1 MTILDT
7 SVFYLEPPATIGV
20 GFHNIGSGILRAAH
34 STLIRKLE
42 AQYGERCGHLP
53 LNTEKVRIHVT
64 SHKTDLHSHIAYLS
78 ALFGKDI
85 KAVTSAELRQEQQ
98 DLPPEATLVVPYINV
113 PESERA
119 IQTEMGGISW
129 GLPSAMVTLMKNKAN
144 FYRLLDEYELP
155 NFQTPDYRIAHIHTL
170 PHESLRFLTDI
181 EDIYAKAGMTN
192 YPPGIMLRT
201 AESDGNFGSCLL
213 YTYQHSVRLVPN
225 GDGELIQNYSNWPA
239 ALEAAQS
246 ILLGT
251 MDPEKET
258 RVVMSRCIDFSDS
271 PGMSVV
277 IMDGQIETL
286 RWNGQLQQEGSKACV
301 GTGNYQ
307 PKNETIAR
315 MQQSYED
322 QTIAYFEQ
330 LLRQTAR
337 HCGCDFSA
345 LRGVAN
351 IDIMLPSP
359 LEAQL
364 QKNRGQ
370 QSTLYIAESNPRWTN
385 YTDAILN
392 VIGANRQQPTINA
405 MRATIQNRIQ
415 AVDKYYV
422 PEQIDPQQLRAR
434 IADKDEELKVSGTRI
449 ICRMAKHPMG
459 IIFAGDIE
467 RAQHELD
474 AIVQRMLKH

>member
-1 MTILDT
+1 MTTLDT
-7 SVFYLEPPATIGV
+7 SVFCLEPPATIGV

-34 STLIRKLE
+34 SALIRKLE
-42 AQYGERCGHLP
+42 EHYGERCGHIP

-64 SHKTDLHSHIAYLS
+64 NHKTDLHAHIAYLS

-113 PESERA
+113 PESERV

-129 GLPSAMVTLMKNKAN
+129 GLPSAMVTLLKNKAN

-155 NFQTPDYRIAHIHTL
+155 NFQTPDYRIANIHTL
-170 PHESLRFLTDI
+170 QHEAQRFLADI
-181 EDIYAKAGMTN
+181 EDIYAKAGLTN

-213 YTYQHSVRLVPN
+213 YTDKNTVLLVPN
-225 GDGELIQNYSNWPA
+225 GDGELTQIYSNWPA

-246 ILLGT
+246 ILLDT
-251 MDPEKET
+251 MDPEKEI

-277 IMDGQIETL
+277 IMNGQIETL
-286 RWNGQLQQEGSKACV
+286 RWNGQLQQKGSKACI

-315 MQQSYED
+315 MQKSYED

-330 LLRQTAR
+330 LLRQTAQR
-337 HCGCDFSA
+337 CGYDFNA

-364 QKNRGQ
+364 QQQRGQ
-370 QSTLYIAESNPRWTN
+370 QPTLYIAESNPRWTN

-415 AVDKYYV
+415 AVDKYDIPDQV
-422 PEQIDPQQLRAR
+422 DPQQLRQR
-434 IADKDEELKVSGTRI
+434 IADKDEQLKASGTRI
-449 ICRMAKHPMG
+449 ICRMAKRPMG
-459 IIFAGDIE
+459 IIFAGDIKH
-467 RAQHELD
+467 AQHELD
-474 AIVQRMLKH
+474 TIIQHMLEP